1 LITHKSSEFRFNK
14 FLSDEKMNTE
24 NQSIDQNSASP
35 KTMPFHKYKPFKPV
49 ALTDRTWPDNVI
61 TSAPRW
67 CSVDLRDGNQ
77 ALVEPM
83 TPNEKQRMYDLLLE
97 LGFKE
102 IEVGFPA
109 ASQTD
114 FDFVRRIIEE
124 DMIPDDV
131 TIQVLCQARK
141 QLIDRTCE
149 AVTGAKNVI
158 FHLYNST
165 STLQRKVVFNMS
177 REEVVKLAVDATT
190 MVKAGVSRLI
200 EDGTNVTLE
209 YSPESYTATEM
220 DFAVEICE
228 AVMNEWQPTVENK
241 IILNLPSTVEMATPN
256 IYADQLEWFIRHLPQ
271 RDKAIISLHTHND
284 RGTGV
289 AASELGLMAGAD
301 RIEGTL
307 FGNGERTGNCDVIT
321 MAMNMFSQG
330 VDPELYLGDM
340 SKIVAVSEECTKIAI
355 HVRQP
360 YAGDLVFTAF
370 SGSHQDA
377 IRKGMAFVES
387 GSDGSWE
394 VPYLPIDPADVGGSY
409 RETVRVNSQS
419 GKGGVAFILENYFGV
434 SLPKSVLL
442 EFSPVVQKLSEA
454 DGGEL
459 KPDRIWDAFVKEYID
474 VEGPYQLLDYSVNS
488 LDGDRESCDAKIQ
501 VAENQVDTH
510 GEGSG
515 PIDAFI
521 EGLVKTL
528 NEPISVVEYQ
538 EYALNEGSEAQ
549 AICILAISDEKQN
562 KYYGVGISQNTTTAA
577 FKSIISAINRKWR

>member
-1 LITHKSSEFRFNK
+1 MSAETNQAAKTGTASS
-14 FLSDEKMNTE
+14 S
-24 NQSIDQNSASP
+24 
-35 KTMPFHKYKPFKPV
+35 KTMPFQKYKPFKRIP
-49 ALTDRTWPDNVI
+49 LPDRTWPDQVI
-61 TSAPRW
+61 TEAPRW

-77 ALVEPM
+77 ALIEPM
-83 TPNEKQRMYDLLLE
+83 TPEEKQKMWDLLLE
-97 LGFKE
+97 VGFKE

-114 FDFVRRIIEE
+114 FDFVRKIIEE
-124 DMIPDDV
+124 DQIPDDV
-131 TIQVLCQARK
+131 SIQILCQAREE
-141 QLIDRTCE
+141 LIIKSCE
-149 AVTGAKNVI
+149 ALAGAKNVV

-177 REEVVKLAVDATT
+177 REEVTKLATDATKR
-190 MVKAGVSRLI
+190 VKFHTDKLREA
-200 EDGTNVTLE
+200 GTNVVLE

-220 DFAVEICE
+220 DFAVEICD
-228 AVMNEWQPTVENK
+228 AVIKTWQPQDDEKV
-241 IILNLPSTVEMATPN
+241 IINLPATVEMATPN
-256 IYADQLEWFIRHLPQ
+256 IYADQLEWFCRNLPT
-271 RDKAIISLHTHND
+271 RDKAVISLHTHND

-330 VDPELYLGDM
+330 VDPKLYLSDM
-340 SKIVAVSEECTKIAI
+340 PKIVEVSEECTKIPI
-355 HVRQP
+355 HIRQP
-360 YAGDLVFTAF
+360 YAGELVFTAF

-387 GSDGSWE
+387 GSSGDWE

-434 SLPKSVLL
+434 SLPRPLL
-442 EFSPVVQKLSEA
+442 VEFSPIVQKISEA

-459 KPDRIWDAFVKEYID
+459 KADKIWDAFVNEFIEVKGEY
-474 VEGPYQLLDYSVNS
+474 ELLDYTVQS
-488 LDGDRESCDAKIQ
+488 I
-501 VAENQVDTH
+501 AENQTSCQAKIRVGENEVTVN

-521 EGLVKTL
+521 AAMVETL
-528 NEPISVVEYQ
+528 NEPLNVMDYQ
-538 EYALNEGSEAQ
+538 EYSLNEGSEAQ
-549 AICILAISDEKQN
+549 AICILSISDDDQN
-562 KYYGVGISQNTTTAA
+562 KFYGVGISQNTTTAA
-577 FKSIISAINRKWR
+577 FKSIIAAINRKWR

>member
-1 LITHKSSEFRFNK
+1 MNAEDQS
-14 FLSDEKMNTE
+14 MNTRG
-24 NQSIDQNSASP
+24 ASTR
-35 KTMPFHKYKPFKPV
+35 KMPFHKYKPFQPV
-49 ALTDRTWPDNVI
+49 SLPDRTWPDQVI
-61 TSAPRW
+61 TEAPRW

-83 TPNEKQRMYDLLLE
+83 TPNEKQKLYDLLID
-97 LGFKE
+97 LGFRE

-114 FDFVRRIIEE
+114 FDFVRRIIEQG
-124 DMIPDDV
+124 MVPDDV
-131 TIQVLCQARK
+131 TIQVLCQAREE
-141 QLIDRTCE
+141 LIARTCE
-149 AVTGAKNVI
+149 AVSGAKNVI

-165 STLQRKVVFNMS
+165 STLQRKVVFRMS
-177 REEVVKLAVDATT
+177 REEVIQLAVDATKL
-190 MVKAGVSRLI
+190 VKENVASLVES
-200 EDGTNVTLE
+200 GTNVILE

-220 DFAVEICE
+220 DFAVEICS
-228 AVMNEWQPTVENK
+228 AVMEVWQPTEDRKV
-241 IILNLPSTVEMATPN
+241 ILNLPSTVEMATPN
-256 IYADQLEWFIRHLPQ
+256 VYADQLEWFIRHLPE
-271 RDKAIISLHTHND
+271 RNKAVISLHTHND

-307 FGNGERTGNCDVIT
+307 FGNGERTGNCDIIT

-330 VDPELYLGDM
+330 IDPKLYLSDM
-340 SKIVAVSEECTKIAI
+340 PRIVAVSEECTKIPV

-377 IRKGMAFVES
+377 IRKGMEFVES
-387 GSDGSWE
+387 GSEGVWE

-419 GKGGVAFILENYFGV
+419 GKGGVAFVLENYFGV
-434 SLPKSVLL
+434 SLPRSVLL
-442 EFSPVVQKLSEA
+442 EFSPIVQRLSEA

-459 KPDRIWDAFVKEYID
+459 KPDVIWDAFVNEYID
-474 VEGPYQLLDYSVNS
+474 VEGPYRLIDYAVHSVE
-488 LDGDRESCDAKIQ
+488 GGRETCDARIS
-501 VAENQVDTH
+501 VGDNEVEIH

-515 PIDAFI
+515 PIEAFI
-521 EGLVKTL
+521 EALVSTL
-528 NEPISVVEYQ
+528 NEPLTVVEYQ

-549 AICILAISDEKQN
+549 AICILAISDEDQN
-562 KYYGVGISQNTTTAA
+562 KFYGVGISQNTTTAA
-577 FKSIISAINRKWR
+577 FKSIVSAINRKWR

>member
-1 LITHKSSEFRFNK
+1 
-14 FLSDEKMNTE
+14 MNAESKTAART
-24 NQSIDQNSASP
+24 ASP
-35 KTMPFHKYKPFKPV
+35 KTMPYQKYKPFKRIP
-49 ALTDRTWPDNVI
+49 LPDRTWPDQVI
-61 TSAPRW
+61 TEAPRW

-77 ALVEPM
+77 ALIEPM
-83 TPNEKQRMYDLLLE
+83 TPAEKQKMWDLLLE
-97 LGFKE
+97 IGFKE

-114 FDFVRRIIEE
+114 YDFVRKIIEE
-124 DMIPDDV
+124 DQIPDDV
-131 TIQVLCQARK
+131 TIQILCQAREE
-141 QLIDRTCE
+141 LIIKSCE
-149 AVTGAKNVI
+149 ALAGAKNVI

-165 STLQRKVVFNMS
+165 STLQRKVVFKME
-177 REEVVKLAVDATT
+177 REDIVQLATDATER
-190 MVKAGVSRLI
+190 VKVHTDKLREA
-200 EDGTNVTLE
+200 GTNVMLE

-220 DFAVEICE
+220 DFAVEICD
-228 AVMNEWQPTVENK
+228 AVIKAWQPRADEKV
-241 IILNLPSTVEMATPN
+241 IINLPATVEMSTPN
-256 IYADQLEWFIRHLPQ
+256 IYADQLEWFCRNLPD

-330 VDPELYLGDM
+330 IDPKLYLSDM
-340 SKIVAVSEECTKIAI
+340 PKIVEVSEECTKIPI
-355 HVRQP
+355 HIRQP
-360 YAGDLVFTAF
+360 YAGELVFTAF

-377 IRKGMAFVES
+377 IRKGMEFVES
-387 GSDGSWE
+387 GTTGEWE

-434 SLPKSVLL
+434 SLPRPLL
-442 EFSPVVQKLSEA
+442 IEFSPIVQKISES

-459 KPDRIWDAFVKEYID
+459 KADKIWDAFVNEFIEVKGDYELID
-474 VEGPYQLLDYSVNS
+474 YKVTAQGDNHAVCSANIRVGENEVTVE
-488 LDGDRESCDAKIQ
+488 
-501 VAENQVDTH
+501 

-521 EGLVKTL
+521 AAMVETL
-528 NEPISVVEYQ
+528 NEPLNVMDYQ
-538 EYALNEGSEAQ
+538 EYSLNEGSEAQ
-549 AICILAISDEKQN
+549 AICILSIADEQEN
-562 KYYGVGISQNTTTAA
+562 KFYGVGISQNTTVAA
-577 FKSIISAINRKWR
+577 FKAILAAINRKWR